1 MKTAKHASAGLVLV
15 GTVHHDPH
23 GYDKLQRVLAV
34 VQPDIITLELSPY
47 GRGFRTKHSRKLS
60 QRILS
65 RIPAVAGREHPAP
78 GTESRY
84 HLPAALEQLLAT
96 ITFPF
101 EYRAARDYAATRCVP
116 LYCIDLSHISR
127 HMVRMLKTEA
137 LTNRNIKMLLA
148 LPDKELQ
155 DSVNMCYKR
164 AAAVWQEHPGCQR
177 LPYLAVDPSAVERDE
192 HMSRRLRNLCKRL
205 PKKTIVHIAGW
216 EHCAN
221 SAGLLDLYG
230 LLRDL
235 NPQRILLS
243 ESWSDNRPGF
253 SGSLD

>member
-1 MKTAKHASAGLVLV
+1 MKAGESISARLVLV

-47 GRGFRTKHSRKLS
+47 GRGFRTKHSRRLS

-65 RIPAVAGREHPAP
+65 RIPAVAGRSPCRYR
-78 GTESRY
+78 SRD

-101 EYRAARDYAATRCVP
+101 EYRAVRDYAATRSVP
-116 LYCIDLSHISR
+116 FYCIDLSHVSR
-127 HMVRMLKTEA
+127 HKVRMLKTEA
-137 LTNRNIKMLLA
+137 LTGRNIKMLLT

-155 DSVNMCYKR
+155 DSVTMCYKR
-164 AAAVWQEHPGCQR
+164 AAAVWREHQGCQR
-177 LPYLAVDPSAVERDE
+177 LPYLAGDPSAVERDE
-192 HMSRRLRNLCKRL
+192 HMSRRLRNLCKQL

-221 SAGLLDLYG
+221 SSGPSNLYG

-235 NPQRILLS
+235 CPQRILLD
-243 ESWSDNRPGF
+243 EAWSDNRLGL

>member
-1 MKTAKHASAGLVLV
+1 MKAGDSLSARLVLV

-23 GYDKLQRVLAV
+23 GYNKLQRVLAAV
-34 VQPDIITLELSPY
+34 HPDIITLELSPY
-47 GRGFRTKHSRKLS
+47 GRGFRTKHSRRLT

-65 RIPAVAGREHPAP
+65 QIPGAAGREPPAP
-78 GTESRY
+78 DTESRD
-84 HLPAALEQLLAT
+84 HLPAALQQLLAT

-101 EYRAARDYAATRCVP
+101 EYRAVRDYAATRSVP
-116 LYCIDLSHISR
+116 FYCIDLSHVSR
-127 HMVRMLKTEA
+127 RKVCMLKAEA
-137 LTNRNIKMLLA
+137 LTNHNIKMLLA

-164 AAAVWQEHPGCQR
+164 AAAVWREHQGCQR
-177 LPYLAVDPSAVERDE
+177 LPYLAGDPSAVERDE
-192 HMSRRLRNLCKRL
+192 HMSRRLRNLCKQL

-221 SAGLLDLYG
+221 SAGPSNLYG

-235 NPQRILLS
+235 CPQRILLD
-243 ESWSDNRPGF
+243 EAWSDNRLVPDAQ
-253 SGSLD
+253 GS